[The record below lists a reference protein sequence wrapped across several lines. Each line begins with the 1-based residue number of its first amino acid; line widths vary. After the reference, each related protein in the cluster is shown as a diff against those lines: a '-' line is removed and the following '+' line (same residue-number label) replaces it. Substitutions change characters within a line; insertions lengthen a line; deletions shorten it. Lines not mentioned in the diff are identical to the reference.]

1 MSSKQNGI
9 WRLLDLSSD
18 DLQSN
23 TSANSIC
30 KIAIENTSLD
40 TAYSAG
46 VRTVGSSLERRLV
59 LSPKHSLSMLVDA
72 DKDAKIEVYAED
84 AVKIK
89 FTLSGFLRPC
99 W

>member
-1 MSSKQNGI
+1 
-9 WRLLDLSSD
+9 
-18 DLQSN
+18 
-23 TSANSIC
+23 
-30 KIAIENTSLD
+30 
-40 TAYSAG
+40 
-46 VRTVGSSLERRLV
+46 VGSSLERRLV